1 MKIGY
6 LRVST
11 EDQSHDRQ
19 IDALNLVCDRH
30 YIEVFSARTTNRPV
44 FQSVLRMLKQ
54 GDTLVV
60 SSIDRAFRSTVDA
73 ITQADKLR
81 ERGIEFQILN
91 MAIDTGTADGKLAY
105 TIVAAVAEHE
115 RSRISERTKQ
125 GLRAARKRGAILG
138 RPRKLTKPKVMD
150 AIRRLAIGGVCIDEI
165 ALEHDV
171 HPRSLRRAIQ
181 EIETAES
188 RETAMRKSCQLAV
201 KEAAVAT
208 EIN

>member
-11 EDQSHDRQ
+11 EDQNPDRQ
-19 IDALNLVCDRH
+19 VDALKLVCDRY
-30 YIEVFSARTTNRPV
+30 YIEKFSAQTQNRPV
-44 FQSVLRMLKQ
+44 FQSVLRMLKR
-54 GDTLVV
+54 GDTLAV

-91 MAIDTGTADGKLAY
+91 MAIDTSTADGKLAY

-125 GLRAARKRGAILG
+125 GLRAARKRGATLG
-138 RPRKLTKPKVMD
+138 RPRKLTKRNVID
-150 AIRRLAIGGVCIDEI
+150 AIRRLNIGDVSIDEI
-165 ALEHDV
+165 AQEHEV
-171 HPRSLRRAIQ
+171 HPRSLRRAIANYKLSSGLLHAAH
-181 EIETAES
+181 ER
-188 RETAMRKSCQLAV
+188 REREA
-201 KEAAVAT
+201 KEEAHC
-208 EIN
+208 

>member
-11 EDQSHDRQ
+11 EDQNSDRQ
-19 IDALNLVCDRH
+19 ADALNMVCDRCC
-30 YIEVFSARTTNRPV
+30 IEKFSAKTMNRPV

-125 GLRAARKRGAILG
+125 GLRAARIRGVILG
-138 RPRKLTKPKVMD
+138 RPRKLTKLKVID
-150 AIRRLAIGGVCIDEI
+150 AIRRLNIGGVCIDELAI
-165 ALEHDV
+165 EHNV

-181 EIETAES
+181 EYETAAS
-188 RETAMRKSCQLAV
+188 LGTALRKGSQPAAGE
-201 KEAAVAT
+201 EAAVA
-208 EIN
+208 